1 MNTLETVSKLRP
13 KLERISQT
21 IESQKN
27 TNSSLFV
34 EWTNLAGKIDFVSDT
49 LQRELA
55 DPSIKGKMG
64 LNYLGSTVCK
74 SILELVN
81 TSIETISTLAK
92 KEVIRDINLTELS
105 KIKVDIEALQLEI
118 NKLAPQPS
126 STERIKIIQEFLEL
140 TSKIKIVADTLP
152 ALNHEEIDKST
163 SRVDKITTKI
173 SQKRDKLKAERE
185 ALEEATKPQETKE
198 RITSLDQLA
207 PDKLTQAEI
216 TQINSKLTLLSGQGS
231 SQSIKSTGTL
241 LPYFAI
247 IKSGNLGRLTFI
259 EKPTPKILIDDQEV
273 EERNPINTLQSKFK
287 KLLIETKGKST
298 SELLQELY
306 NLCLNSK
313 QVITEELNT
322 VFVPKN
328 SILRIVPGNSIKSVE
343 VKTPEQL
350 REQRLTEYKQKG
362 IWNGIKPNTTT
373 REIAEL
379 EKENP
384 KLVKK
389 IRQSFQ
395 ASAFGSGAENAFEL
409 TFKGLNLS
417 ETNIQSIHFMPSGS
431 YGDGIAGDFIV
442 ISKTGVKYCF
452 DTKSKGAMNNS
463 ETQETATRYGNCNL
477 HPVYTNDELNVKA
490 TRQMVLDLVALAESK

>member
-1 MNTLETVSKLRP
+1 MNTLETVSKLPP

-152 ALNHEEIDKST
+152 ALNHEEIDKNT
-163 SRVDKITTKI
+163 SRIDTITTKI

-207 PDKLTQAEI
+207 PDKLTQKEMVKMH
-216 TQINSKLTLLSGQGS
+216 TVLTTIDPRTSRTSGI
-231 SQSIKSTGTL
+231 SQTATIKL
-241 LPYFAI
+241 LPYFHI
-247 IKSGNLGRLTFI
+247 IKSGNLNRLDF
-259 EKPTPKILIDDQEV
+259 KDKHVFVDGKKIDVDNASVTTKSKCKNFDDIV
-273 EERNPINTLQSKFK
+273 
-287 KLLIETKGKST
+287 TKGKSPND
-298 SELLQELY
+298 LLQILY
-306 NLCLNSK
+306 DKCFPPSS
-313 QVITEELNT
+313 QEGISTSARV
-322 VFVPKN
+322 
-328 SILRIVPGNSIKSVE
+328 VE
-343 VKTPEQL
+343 TSNALPLKLKETKTPSEL

-362 IWNGIKPNTTT
+362 IWNGLAPNITTIPI
-373 REIAEL
+373 EEL
-379 EKENP
+379 KERSQ
-384 KLVKK
+384 KLVDKMN
-389 IRQSFQ
+389 QDYQ
-395 ASAFGSGAENAFEL
+395 ASTSYAGGAENAFEL
-409 TFKGLNLS
+409 AFKGLSLA
-417 ETNIQSIHFMPSGS
+417 ETNIQSIHFMPNGS
-431 YGDGIAGDFIV
+431 KGDSIGGDFIV
-442 ISKTGVKYCF
+442 VAKSGRQYCF
-452 DTKSKGAMNNS
+452 DAKTKNAMNSQKVERNS
-463 ETQETATRYGNCNL
+463 RVWKNCAL
-477 HPVYTNDELNVKA
+477 HPVYTNDELNIKS
-490 TRQMVLDLVALAESK
+490 TQQMVLDLVAFAESQQ